1 MPPIH
6 VILIGGENQPLAV
19 GRELNFFYV
28 IIAGSEQC
36 RLAAGGGNGILAA
49 GGRNGI
55 KMVAAILLG
64 VKHYAV
70 AGKIERAIFP
80 KLGEGIIE
88 LLAAAPE

>member
-36 RLAAGGGNGILAA
+36 RLAAGGGN
-49 GGRNGI
+49 RI

-64 VKHYAV
+64 VKHYTV